1 MAPVS
6 TRDRYHHGDLRTAL
20 VTEGVAAARA
30 GGEAA
35 VSLTRLAGAVGVSPS
50 AAYRHFARGIDEL
63 LVAIG
68 DVARRELADLV
79 RRRVDAVAEDDV
91 VGRFRASGAAY
102 VDYGLAT
109 AGIFE
114 VACRH
119 DRGRDPEADPFA
131 LLQERIDRLAEA
143 GLLRDGLDRDDAA
156 MTAWSAVHGLGVL
169 LTEGSLS
176 RLPAARR
183 DALVAATLDTVER
196 GLCVP

>member
-1 MAPVS
+1 MPA
-6 TRDRYHHGDLRTAL
+6 RDRYHHGDLRAAL
-20 VTEGVAAARA
+20 VTAGVAAARD

-50 AAYRHFARGIDEL
+50 AAYRHFAGGIDEL
-63 LVAIG
+63 LVAVG

-79 RRRVDAVAEDDV
+79 RRRVDAVTEGDH

-102 VDYGLAT
+102 VEYVLT
-109 AGIFE
+109 EHGIFE

-131 LLQERIDRLAEA
+131 LLQERIDRLAEV
-143 GLLRDGLDRDDAA
+143 GLLRDGVGRDEAA
-156 MTAWSAVHGLGVL
+156 MTAWSAVHGLAVL
-169 LTEGSLS
+169 LTEGPLQ

-183 DALVAATLDTVER
+183 DALVDAALDTVER
-196 GLCVP
+196 GLCVQV